1 MVRPE
6 KLSLSF
12 ENDLDDAMARISAF
26 LMDLDGVLYVGR
38 SPVPGA
44 RECLERMEELGYR
57 FRFVSNST
65 RRCRESVAKRLSDMG
80 YRIQPEHIFTPS
92 VAAADRILRTGKRR
106 CYLLSTGDV
115 HRDFEDAGIV
125 IAEDDVD
132 FVVIGD
138 AGSSFTFERL
148 NAAFNH
154 VLEGA
159 DIIALEMDRYW
170 RDSDGLVLSAGPF
183 VAAIEYATGKRATL
197 VGKPSPEL
205 FNMALRDMGVSASE
219 AAMIG
224 DDIIT
229 DVGGAQRIGMRGILV
244 RTGKYRPEHVESS
257 GVKPDCV
264 LDSIADL
271 VRWL

>member
-1 MVRPE
+1 
-6 KLSLSF
+6 
-12 ENDLDDAMARISAF
+12 MARISAF

-44 RECLERMEELGYR
+44 RECLERMEELGHS

-80 YRIQPEHIFTPS
+80 YRIKPEHIFTPS
-92 VAAADRILRTGKRR
+92 VAAIERILRSGRRR

-125 IAEDDVD
+125 IAEEDVD
-132 FVVIGD
+132 FVVVGD

-154 VLEGA
+154 VLNGA

-170 RDSDGLVLSAGPF
+170 RDSEGLVLSAGPF
-183 VAAIEYATGKRATL
+183 VAALEYATGKRAEL

-205 FNMALRDMGVSASE
+205 FSMALRDMGVSASE

-244 RTGKYRPEHVESS
+244 RTGKHRPEHVESS